1 MLKCRC
7 LTLVTVNIEGEN
19 LHIFWT
25 TRRISMKFS
34 GNMGIIIISKVPKKQ
49 LQPLSKKAFLEKN
62 AWGGGVVKL
71 ILPSLFRVNWLL
83 KEDVIISIK
92 YASNIF
98 SRCSWQNKVVLCIFW
113 VLIYPFPSD
122 FFHFVQSCLYSHH
135 CTHSSVNNA
144 AIIQNI
150 INSYWTRRWWI

>member
-49 LQPLSKKAFLEKN
+49 LQPLSKKAFLEKKCM
-62 AWGGGVVKL
+62 GGGSCQ
-71 ILPSLFRVNWLL
+71 IDPS
-83 KEDVIISIK
+83 
-92 YASNIF
+92 
-98 SRCSWQNKVVLCIFW
+98 
-113 VLIYPFPSD
+113 
-122 FFHFVQSCLYSHH
+122 QSF
-135 CTHSSVNNA
+135 
-144 AIIQNI
+144 
-150 INSYWTRRWWI
+150 